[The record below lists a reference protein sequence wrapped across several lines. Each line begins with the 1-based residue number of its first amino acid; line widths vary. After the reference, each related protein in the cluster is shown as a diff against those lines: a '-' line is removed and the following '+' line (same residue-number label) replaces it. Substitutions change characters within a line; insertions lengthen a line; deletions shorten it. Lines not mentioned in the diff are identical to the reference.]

1 MSKFFNKKIVFPVI
15 RSISTS
21 IMPNTQAEWTRYI
34 RFIGDDDKIYQGQ
47 PKIIDNSGSWSNL
60 TNVTKLEANLI
71 IGDIFKENIK
81 VTSDVIRVKKLLAP
95 LDRSQVPIIR
105 CIGLN
110 YKEHAKETNQKIP
123 PYPILFIKP
132 NTSLQDPFESII
144 VPDIATNNQ
153 VDYEAELAV
162 IIKKECKN
170 VTRDNSLDY
179 VLGYTAA
186 NDVSARKWQGKNLG
200 SGQWCFSK
208 GFDTFCPIGPTL
220 VSPRIIKN
228 PNSLGIRAI
237 VNNKILQN
245 SNTQDMIFD
254 VPELI
259 SFLSQGTTLL
269 PGTIILTGTPPG
281 VGFIRDPPI
290 FLQDGDNV
298 SIEIDEIGILT
309 NPVKYEKS
317 GRQIKL

>member
-1 MSKFFNKKIVFPVI
+1 MLKFLNKKIVFPVFPVV
-15 RSISTS
+15 RRISTS
-21 IMPNTQAEWTRYI
+21 KIPNTQAEWTRYI
-34 RFIGDDDKIYQGQ
+34 RLGQ

-60 TNVTKLEANLI
+60 THMTKLEANLI
-71 IGDIFKENIK
+71 IGDIFKENVK
-81 VTSDVIRVKKLLAP
+81 VTSDIIRVKKLLAP

-132 NTSLQDPFESII
+132 NTSLQNPFESII

-186 NDVSARKWQGKNLG
+186 NDVSARKWQ
-200 SGQWCFSK
+200 
-208 GFDTFCPIGPTL
+208 

-237 VNNKILQN
+237 VNNKMLQN

-259 SFLSQGTTLL
+259 SFLSQG
-269 PGTIILTGTPPG
+269 

-290 FLQDGDNV
+290 FLQDGD
-298 SIEIDEIGILT
+298 
-309 NPVKYEKS
+309 K
-317 GRQIKL
+317 